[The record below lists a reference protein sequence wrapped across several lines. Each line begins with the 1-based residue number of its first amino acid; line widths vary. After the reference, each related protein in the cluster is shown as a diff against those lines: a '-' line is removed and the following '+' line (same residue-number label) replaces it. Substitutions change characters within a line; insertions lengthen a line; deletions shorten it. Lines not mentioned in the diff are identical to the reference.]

1 MSKSPITKTKN
12 INLTEEMIRDAA
24 KAYGKAVLDSRA
36 EDIKNNNIKYSVR
49 KTANQQKVVRRLI
62 VCFISVIV
70 VAGGF
75 FAVDAS
81 ARDRFVSWVRSIF
94 ENRVEYRFVGKP
106 PAQYDPL
113 FPADFSLSSPDNVV
127 CRVDTD
133 TRKEYSIDAGS
144 DSYNLIYMLSTEY
157 DFSSEIGPE
166 YAQSE
171 VWINGLEGKYYK
183 ASQDS
188 VPDIMIWH
196 DAYDIV
202 YILESTAGQ
211 EAMQTFAEN
220 IRLEY
225 YLDHAVCYNGAISH
239 ADFSLLGSEYTVN
252 YVVDEMQNKVYIF
265 DSCSNKENLSGVFYY
280 IYTSDNMSSGVG
292 WDDSD
297 VQIIQVNVNSF
308 DGDYY
313 DDPEDDSDI
322 LTWLDQD
329 SGILYSIQMNCSLD
343 EMIKV
348 AESIKYVN

>member
-12 INLTEEMIRDAA
+12 IDLTEEMLRDAA

-36 EDIKNNNIKYSVR
+36 EDIKNHNIKYSVS
-49 KTANQQKVVRRLI
+49 KTANQQKIVLRLVVCI
-62 VCFISVIV
+62 IAAV
-70 VAGGF
+70 VLVGGF

-127 CRVDTD
+127 CTVDTD

-188 VPDIMIWH
+188 TPDLMIWH

-211 EAMQTFAEN
+211 ESMQTFAEN
-220 IRLEY
+220 IRLDY
-225 YLDHAVCYNGAISH
+225 HLDHAVCYNGAISN
-239 ADFSLLGSEYTVN
+239 ADFSLLETTYSIDC
-252 YVVDEMQNKVYIF
+252 VVDDIQDKTFLIYDNVGEVICIF
-265 DSCSNKENLSGVFYY
+265 DYY
-280 IYTSDNMSSGVG
+280 FVTDNMFIGIGSDIQGEYDKKEVIVSGHNG
-292 WDDSD
+292 E
-297 VQIIQVNVNSF
+297 
-308 DGDYY
+308 YY
-313 DDPEDDSDI
+313 DFYADEYDN
-322 LTWLDQD
+322 LVWLDQD
-329 SGILYSIQMNCSLD
+329 AGILYSLQMFGDANV
-343 EMIKV
+343 MIRF
-348 AESIKYVN
+348 AGYIMFAQ

>member
-12 INLTEEMIRDAA
+12 INLTEEMLRDAA

-36 EDIKNNNIKYSVR
+36 EDIKNNNIKYSVS
-49 KTANQQKVVRRLI
+49 KTANQQKVVFRLMI
-62 VCFISVIV
+62 CIISVIV
-70 VAGGF
+70 VVGGF

-127 CRVDTD
+127 CTVDTD

-157 DFSSEIGPE
+157 DFSSEIGSE
-166 YAQSE
+166 YTESE
-171 VWINGLEGKYYK
+171 AWINGLEGKYYN
-183 ASQDS
+183 ATQDGTS
-188 VPDIMIWH
+188 DLMIWH

-220 IRLEY
+220 IRLDY

-239 ADFSLLGSEYTVN
+239 ADFSLLGSEYSVN
-252 YVVDEMQNKVYIF
+252 CVVDEIQNKVYIIDGCRNGENVSVIF
-265 DSCSNKENLSGVFYY
+265 DYY
-280 IYTSDNMSSGVG
+280 SSDNMSSMIG

-297 VQIIQVNVNSF
+297 VQIIPVIINGF
-308 DGDYY
+308 DGDFYN
-313 DDPEDDSDI
+313 DPEDDSDI

-329 SGILYSIQMNCSLD
+329 SGTLYSIQMNCSFD

-348 AESIKYVN
+348 AESIRYIN

>member
-1 MSKSPITKTKN
+1 MSKTPITKTKN
-12 INLTEEMIRDAA
+12 IDLTEEMLRDAA

-36 EDIKNNNIKYSVR
+36 EDIKNHNIKYSVS
-49 KTANQQKVVRRLI
+49 KTANQQKIVFRLMI
-62 VCFISVIV
+62 CIISVIV
-70 VAGGF
+70 VVGGF

-127 CRVDTD
+127 CTVDTD
-133 TRKEYSIDAGS
+133 TRMEYSIDVGS

-188 VPDIMIWH
+188 VPDLMIWH

-211 EAMQTFAEN
+211 EAMQAFAEN
-220 IRLEY
+220 IRLDY
-225 YLDHAVCYNGAISH
+225 YLDHAVCYNGAVSH
-239 ADFSLLGSEYTVN
+239 ADFSLIENEYEVEC
-252 YVVDEMQNKVYIF
+252 VVDETHDKSYI
-265 DSCSNKENLSGVFYY
+265 L
-280 IYTSDNMSSGVG
+280 
-292 WDDSD
+292 
-297 VQIIQVNVNSF
+297 
-308 DGDYY
+308 
-313 DDPEDDSDI
+313 
-322 LTWLDQD
+322 LDKK
-329 SGILYSIQMNCSLD
+329 GELAGLYSICVASDDTSLAVYFTD
-343 EMIKV
+343 TEPESKNVRINEFLGDFYNDMESGYNNLLWIDYDFGVVYSLQLNKEIEDMV
-348 AESIKYVN
+348 EFAESVGFAR